1 MGSAIDFSKK
11 LTNKERMQI
20 PRQPMPEQD
29 PEGKGLLAMQRAFL
43 NTGSPAVISTL
54 WLRDDKAAAH
64 FMELFYR
71 QLDRKVS
78 FADAL
83 RAAQIHLLREG
94 QPPYVWAAFV
104 LTGGY

>member
-1 MGSAIDFSKK
+1 LRFQGRGVVLSGCDP
-11 LTNKERMQI
+11 L
-20 PRQPMPEQD
+20 PRED

-43 NTGSPAVISTL
+43 NTGSPSVISTL
-54 WLRDDKAAAH
+54 WLSDDREAAH

-71 QLDRKVS
+71 QLDRKKS

-94 QPPYVWAAFV
+94 QWPDVWAAFV
-104 LTGGY
+104 LTGGH